1 MAVPFPIPPLLLAIV
16 GGGFLFVL
24 AGLSVGSS
32 LAGPLRQT
40 GYERVVRRE
49 LVRLEVILPAN
60 AQLDA
65 DATGELIRAL
75 HPGQRRG
82 VDRVRVGWPPIELR
96 FLWREG
102 SMHWQ
107 IDCPAQIASSVEMA
121 VRSVIGRCELEEVE
135 IDDAP
140 ASAVATARLAGAQIR
155 SLRTD
160 AAAAS
165 VPLRLAV
172 ALDGA
177 RTRAEVVLRIGL
189 MPAAASGLGEESL
202 GRSIA
207 GYLLST
213 IVDALLMRS
222 VADKPMPQAPTRTS
236 ELRSGM
242 YSATIALE
250 ASGVAPAAGAALLWK
265 LVAAT
270 DALRSGT
277 QSLVWSV
284 REGSKRGSPAISAD
298 PELLGALWALP
309 DRRFDG
315 LGLERERALPGSHR
329 EREGASGIAIADGR
343 SGPLALS
350 TETLAR
356 HLAVF
361 GATGSGKTT
370 LLLNLVLGCA
380 HNGVGVTVIDPHGDL
395 TADILGRL
403 PEAAPTVH
411 VLRLADRAHPRGFNF
426 LERHGDDSAQLV
438 ASEFVSLLADLWPRF
453 CGPKMQHY
461 LRHALFAAFADPE
474 QQTILELIRILTNDR
489 ARMRYT
495 AKLTDPM
502 ERAFWRDEWPGPA
515 ERERDP
521 SIKAVLNKLGA
532 FVGYA
537 SIRSIVGQGDSTIS
551 PRAVMDAGDVLVVD
565 LSNVGPD
572 NATLF
577 GAMLISRFA
586 IDAVARQGQPPSGR
600 RPHLLIVDE
609 AQRFHTQA
617 MEGILAE
624 GRKFGLHIVLAAQS
638 LAALG
643 ERLAGAV
650 RTNVASV
657 ALLEPGTD
665 DVRDLGRLFAPVTTD
680 ELLAMRR
687 FDVVVRTRGADGTP
701 LVRSGHIS
709 KPGPIDPERMAAL
722 IIASD
727 KRDAPLS
734 IEEVEREIF
743 ERAGGNEP
751 AEQPKQAETKPEGQK
766 PADPKAGD
774 QKPDDQQPA
783 VTKPD
788 GQKPGVPKPG
798 VPKPGVPKSN
808 GPKPPVTKGPEGPRP
823 ASRTP
828 RFGDRR

>member
-1 MAVPFPIPPLLLAIV
+1 MAVPFPIPPLLLVIMASAV
-16 GGGFLFVL
+16 LFVL
-24 AGLSVGSS
+24 AGMSIVPPLATSV
-32 LAGPLRQT
+32 RQA

-60 AQLDA
+60 AALHA
-65 DATGELIRAL
+65 DATAELVRAL

-82 VDRVRVGWPPIELR
+82 VGRWRVGWPPIELR
-96 FLWREG
+96 FLWRDG

-107 IDCPAQIASSVEMA
+107 IDCPAQIESSVEMA

-135 IDDAP
+135 IDDLP
-140 ASAVATARLAGAQIR
+140 PTAVATARLARAQTQ

-160 AAAAS
+160 AEAAS

-172 ALDGA
+172 ALDQA
-177 RTRAEVVLRIGL
+177 HTKAEVVLRIGL
-189 MPAAASGLGEESL
+189 MPGSSSGSGEEGI

-207 GYLLST
+207 GFILT
-213 IVDALLMRS
+213 AMVDAVLMRS
-222 VADKPMPQAPTRTS
+222 VADKPMPQAPTRSTEIS
-236 ELRSGM
+236 TGM
-242 YSATIALE
+242 YSATVAME
-250 ASGVAPAAGAALLWK
+250 VSDVAPAAGAALLWK
-265 LVAAT
+265 LVSAT
-270 DALRSGT
+270 DALRLGP
-277 QSLVWSV
+277 QALVWTV
-284 REGSKRGSPAISAD
+284 REGSKSGASPLSAD

-309 DRRFDG
+309 NRRLDE

-329 EREGASGIAIADGR
+329 QREGSGGIAIADAR
-343 SGPLALS
+343 RGPLTLS
-350 TETLAR
+350 PETLAR

-380 HNGVGVTVIDPHGDL
+380 KAGVGVTVIDPHGDL
-395 TADILGRL
+395 TKDILGRV
-403 PEAAPTVH
+403 PEDGPTVH
-411 VLRLADRAHPRGFNF
+411 VLRLADRLHPRGFNF
-426 LERHGDDSAQLV
+426 LERGGGDDAQLV
-438 ASEFVSLLADLWPRF
+438 ASEFVQLLADLWPRF

-461 LRHALFAAFADPE
+461 LRHALFAAFADPD

-495 AKLTDPM
+495 EKLTDPM
-502 ERAFWRDEWPGPA
+502 ERAFWRDEWPGPK
-515 ERERDP
+515 EREHDP

-551 PRAVMDAGDVLVVD
+551 PRMVMDAGDVLVVD
-565 LSNVGPD
+565 LSNVGGD
-572 NATLF
+572 NAALF

-586 IDAVARQGQPPSGR
+586 IDAVGRQGRPASER
-600 RPHLLIVDE
+600 RPHLLVVDE

-624 GRKFGLHIVLAAQS
+624 GRKFGLHIALAAQS
-638 LAALG
+638 LSALG

-665 DVRDLGRLFAPVTTD
+665 DVRDLGRLFAPVSAD

-701 LVRSGHIS
+701 LVRGGRVSM
-709 KPGPIDPERMAAL
+709 PGLADPERMEAVVA
-722 IIASD
+722 ASD
-727 KRDAPLS
+727 RRDAPRSLKKVQA
-734 IEEVEREIF
+734 EVFR
-743 ERAGGNEP
+743 RSGGNEP
-751 AEQPKQAETKPEGQK
+751 SQEEKPAEARPAQQSDAAETQQT
-766 PADPKAGD
+766 AD
-774 QKPDDQQPA
+774 
-783 VTKPD
+783 
-788 GQKPGVPKPG
+788 
-798 VPKPGVPKSN
+798 N
-808 GPKPPVTKGPEGPRP
+808 
-823 ASRTP
+823 RTAT
-828 RFGDRR
+828 DKT